1 MYDVFTLEVQDL
13 RKEGGGRSWTEQTV
27 QVPKPDFCTLM
38 NVVQDQNRLAKDLAI
53 AIFEAVK
60 ANHIANRGIRYNQD
74 EHLVRVND
82 MRVRLAVLQA
92 SNTKMMAKISS
103 QELTI
108 RELAKSMSDMFKA
121 LLPIFQSDLR
131 LVQEERPNHPLP
143 PIRADMFDEAL
154 RVANM
159 AVEDEVVQSQEE
171 RADIADCIRDRN
183 EAQARLDQ
191 HGQEQVTPAVPERVV
206 EIQRT
211 KPRMTDDVA
220 PLRSKWEKCADR
232 VTALR
237 KEGFTVT
244 NVKNTKYA
252 HTEYK
257 KARLSSEGSTPADAA
272 ANDEGAGPSG
282 AQSKP
287 PAKTKTKTKTPETNP
302 DDEAVDME
310 YSEFSQESDGQTGPQ
325 KPKTTKKTVT
335 TTKVKTTDPSKIKS
349 AKNKRQAMSEEG
361 EDKDEDN
368 ETTKNKKKRKKAS
381 PQVES
386 SNKKP
391 NRRDKDDDDDA
402 STSSASSAAS
412 MRRASTRIAGK
423 RGQNTTSSSTGGSS
437 SKTDTKTK
445 KASLNLEDLPDPVPA
460 TPRRTPGGLL
470 VERHVNRIVSPPPRP
485 ASRRPDF
492 DSINGTRNRIA
503 TLKDT
508 LEHHHRQMRATFE
521 EMDDHLKSD
530 RQDLYEKAK
539 QDYDR
544 QRLTADDLR
553 HKLMEIKGDFR
564 DKLEQRRQEKGV
576 EYGNIPVWD
585 LTGDEDDLEPK
596 DEPLDEPLER
606 TVIDSSVKYGNEW
619 SAESPPPPPGGY
631 GFVQREGEFSL
642 NALMGAASVCNTP
655 IVVRNIN
662 YRGADYL
669 HVYRLESDSL
679 DNNANE
685 ASVASS
691 SPPKQSTPK
700 T

>member
-1 MYDVFTLEVQDL
+1 
-13 RKEGGGRSWTEQTV
+13 
-27 QVPKPDFCTLM
+27 M

-60 ANHIANRGIRYNQD
+60 ANHIADRVIRYNQD
-74 EHLVRVND
+74 EHLVRLND
-82 MRVRLAVLQA
+82 MRVRMAVLQA

-108 RELAKSMSDMFKA
+108 CELAKSMNNMFKA

-143 PIRADMFDEAL
+143 PIREDMFEEAL
-154 RVANM
+154 RVATM

-191 HGQEQVTPAVPERVV
+191 HSQEQVTPAVPARVE

-237 KEGFTVT
+237 EAGYTVT

-272 ANDEGAGPSG
+272 ANDDAAVNDEGAGPSG
-282 AQSKP
+282 TQNKP
-287 PAKTKTKTKTPETNP
+287 PTKAKANQEE
-302 DDEAVDME
+302 DAVNME
-310 YSEFSQESDGQTGPQ
+310 YSEFSQESDGQTGPPKA
-325 KPKTTKKTVT
+325 KPTAKPP
-335 TTKVKTTDPSKIKS
+335 TKVKTTDPSKIKS

-361 EDKDEDN
+361 EDNDEEN
-368 ETTKNKKKRKKAS
+368 GATKNKKKRKKAS
-381 PQVES
+381 PQPES
-386 SNKKP
+386 SKKKA

-402 STSSASSAAS
+402 STSSASSANS

-423 RGQNTTSSSTGGSS
+423 RGHTTTSSSTGGTS
-437 SKTDTKTK
+437 TNTKAK
-445 KASLNLEDLPDPVPA
+445 KASLGLDDLPDPVPA
-460 TPRRTPGGLL
+460 TPRRTSEGLL
-470 VERHVNRIVSPPPRP
+470 VQRHVNRLISPPPRP
-485 ASRRPDF
+485 ASRRPDY

-508 LEHHHRQMRATFE
+508 LEHHHRQMKATFE

-544 QRLTADDLR
+544 QKLTADDLR

-564 DKLEQRRQEKGV
+564 DKLERRREEKGI
-576 EYGNIPVWD
+576 EYGNIPIWD
-585 LTGDEDDLEPK
+585 LTGDEDDLEAK

-619 SAESPPPPPGGY
+619 SAESSPPPPPGGF
-631 GFVQREGEFSL
+631 GFVQKEGEFSL

-662 YRGADYL
+662 YKGADYL

-685 ASVASS
+685 ASVASAT
-691 SPPKQSTPK
+691 PPKQSTPK
-700 T
+700 Q